1 MRRAG
6 RSGGLRRLSI
16 YPKMIPSFDAYNFLM
31 RNCLRSVLARFRSSG
46 GSTVN
51 LHFKSA
57 AEIAKLIRERKV
69 SAVDALE
76 HFLARVE
83 KYNPRLNAII
93 WLDEAGARKRAGAAD
108 AALDKG
114 EIWGPL
120 HGVPMTI
127 KESYNVAGSPTTW
140 GDPKLKDNVTATSA
154 VAVERLAKAGVVLF
168 GKTNVPLMLADNQS
182 YNAIYGTT
190 NNPWDV
196 SRTPGGSSGG
206 SAAAIAAGLTGL
218 DAGSDIGSSIRSPAH
233 FCGVFGLKSTWGVA
247 TPKGQALPNSYSYSD
262 LSVIG
267 PLARSAEDLQIAF
280 DVMAGPDEIDGTAWN
295 VGLPASNATSLADFR
310 VAVKLTDPNCEV
322 DTAYADKLSA
332 LVDELARRG
341 AKIREA
347 EPKVDTTHSHE
358 VYLTLLRAA
367 TSSRVTD
374 ADIER
379 WRKAQETLGVGT
391 NRYLDMLLRGSI
403 LPHREWLRLNNE
415 RHGLRRTF
423 AAFFEDYDVL
433 LCPVGASAAPA
444 HNHEGETWQRTIT
457 INGKSMPSTN
467 HLFWAGY
474 ATLVFLP
481 ATTGPLGTIG
491 SGLPVGY
498 QAIAASGRDKTAI
511 AFSRAIETEI
521 GGFVPPPGFD

>member
-1 MRRAG
+1 
-6 RSGGLRRLSI
+6 
-16 YPKMIPSFDAYNFLM
+16 MISAKNFVPWNLWMQNFLE
-31 RNCLRSVLARFRSSG
+31 SIVAWFHSSEAS
-46 GSTVN
+46 STD

-57 AEIAKLIRERKV
+57 AEIARLIRARKV
-69 SAVDALE
+69 RAVDALE

-93 WLDEAGARKRAGAAD
+93 WLDAAGARERARAAD

-140 GDPKLKDNVTATSA
+140 GDPKLKDNVTTTSA
-154 VAVERLAKAGVVLF
+154 IAVERLKKAGVVLF

-196 SRTPGGSSGG
+196 TRTPGGSSGG

-280 DVMAGPDEIDGTAWN
+280 DVIAGPDEIDGTAWATHPPACN
-295 VGLPASNATSLADFR
+295 VSSLRDFR
-310 VAVKLTDPNCEV
+310 VAVKLRDPNCEV
-322 DTAYADKLSA
+322 ETEYVDKLQA
-332 LVDELARRG
+332 LVDALARKG
-341 AKIREA
+341 ARVKEA
-347 EPKVDTTHSHE
+347 EPLVDTTRSHE

-374 ADIER
+374 EDIER
-379 WRKAQETLGVGT
+379 WRKAAEALGPGK
-391 NRYLDMLLRGSI
+391 NRYLDLLLRGST
-403 LPHREWLRLNNE
+403 LSHREWLRLNNE
-415 RHGLRRTF
+415 RHGLRRLF

-433 LCPVGASAAPA
+433 LCPIGASAASP
-444 HNHEGETWQRTIT
+444 HNHEGETWQRTIMV
-457 INGKSMPSTN
+457 NGKSLPSTN

-481 ATTGPLGTIG
+481 ATTGPAGSIG